1 MQGGEIPDIHFLIV
15 TSPTTSIADF
25 IETLLHKESDQPY
38 SYTELAIRE
47 LLSSSAL
54 IEQLTIEGNKDATVE
69 KAAQIAVELKA
80 RMEYG

>member
-1 MQGGEIPDIHFLIV
+1 MQGGEIPDIDFLIV

-25 IETLLHKESDQPY
+25 IETLLHIGAEPY

-47 LLSSSAL
+47 LLSSAAL
-54 IEQLTIEGNKDATVE
+54 IEQLPVGNKDAMVE

-80 RMEYG
+80 RKEYG

>member
-1 MQGGEIPDIHFLIV
+1 MQGGEIPDIDFLIV

-25 IETLLHKESDQPY
+25 IETLLHIGAEPY

-47 LLSSSAL
+47 LLSSAAL
-54 IEQLTIEGNKDATVE
+54 IEQLPVEGNKDAMVE

-80 RMEYG
+80 RKEYG